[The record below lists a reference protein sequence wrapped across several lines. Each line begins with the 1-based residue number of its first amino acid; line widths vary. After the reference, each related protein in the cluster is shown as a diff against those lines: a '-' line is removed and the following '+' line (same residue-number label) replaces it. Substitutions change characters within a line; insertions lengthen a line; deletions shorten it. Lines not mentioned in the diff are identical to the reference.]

1 MDTSKKFIY
10 INNDSLDSDNSVNV
24 PVSTLCGME
33 TTGSNS
39 IRLYFKE
46 AVESDTLDVILL
58 RTDDSDPGPIMESI
72 VHEIN
77 HGKNSRIVLGDD
89 FSKKYLH
96 PDITNVSSIAEA
108 SAESIVYGDITLGDS
123 SIYDKVEIN
132 GKLIQ
137 GNVTVTDVDTQNH
150 TLTAAEFRGGIV
162 VHTSN
167 TGAGTI
173 TFDNATNLR
182 SILELSSD
190 DEVAKCLYV
199 NDGDQD
205 VTLNGGTPE
214 GVVYKTNPTI
224 PPGGTAT
231 LMVRRESSGTMEVYI
246 LAHATRAQSPSV
258 SVTAT
263 IDGAGTGTIADG
275 TSYATVTSEN
285 ADYIVVLPTPTP
297 GNIVYIF
304 VGANGYELRSSDP
317 ATVAINGGAGTDFES
332 AIGANVLVRCVCTSA
347 TSWVA
352 TQFAADGTESA
363 VQPAA
368 V

>member
-10 INNDSLDSDNSVNV
+10 INNDSSDRDNSVTV

-39 IRLYFKE
+39 IYLYFKE

-58 RTDDSDPGPIMESI
+58 RTSDSDPRPIMESI

-77 HGKNSRIVLGDD
+77 HGKNSTIVLGDD

-96 PDITNVSSIAEA
+96 PDITSVSSFADA

-123 SIYDKVEIN
+123 INDKVEIN

-150 TLTAAEFRGGIV
+150 TLTASEFRGGIV

-167 TGAGTI
+167 TGAGAI
-173 TFDNATNLR
+173 TFDTATNLR
-182 SILELSSD
+182 NTLELWAD
-190 DEVAKCLYV
+190 NEVAKCLYV

-214 GVVYKTNPTI
+214 GVTYVTNPTI
-224 PPGGTAT
+224 PAGGTAT
-231 LMVRRESSGTMEVYI
+231 LMVRRTSGTPTMEVYI
-246 LAHATRAQSPSV
+246 
-258 SVTAT
+258 
-263 IDGAGTGTIADG
+263 IA
-275 TSYATVTSEN
+275 
-285 ADYIVVLPTPTP
+285 
-297 GNIVYIF
+297 
-304 VGANGYELRSSDP
+304 
-317 ATVAINGGAGTDFES
+317 
-332 AIGANVLVRCVCTSA
+332 
-347 TSWVA
+347 
-352 TQFAADGTESA
+352 
-363 VQPAA
+363 
-368 V
+368 